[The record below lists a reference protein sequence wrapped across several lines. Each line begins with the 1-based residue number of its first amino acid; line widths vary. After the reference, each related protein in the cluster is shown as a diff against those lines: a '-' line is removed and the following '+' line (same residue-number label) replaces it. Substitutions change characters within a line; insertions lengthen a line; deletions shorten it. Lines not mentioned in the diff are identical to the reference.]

1 MDMTTPQ
8 EYTEYRPNPLLA
20 SLIACY
26 WSYRAPS
33 RDRLTAQKPV
43 IPDGCVDIIFDLN
56 PASSLRCFVIGA
68 MTKPIQNQKTNLLG
82 VRFHTGMAT
91 SLFKMP
97 MHHLTDLTVDAS
109 EFLGDSAHALS
120 DQLAEMAVQQD
131 RTALL
136 DGVFL
141 KHMTGVSALERP
153 LTQALRLIRHAD
165 GQCSVQQISD
175 AVGWSRQHFTRRCL
189 HGTGLSPKFLMR
201 VMRLHK
207 TITLHEKG
215 NVHGW
220 SHLSQ
225 EVGYFDQSHMI
236 REFKRI
242 TGLTPA
248 EYLSPA

>member
-1 MDMTTPQ
+1 MQHPPQ
-8 EYTEYRPNPLLA
+8 EYTEYTPHPLLT

-26 WSYRAPS
+26 WSYRASSES
-33 RDRLTAQKPV
+33 RLSAQKPV

-56 PASSLRCFVIGA
+56 PASTLRCFVVGA
-68 MTKPIQNQKTNLLG
+68 MTKPIQNQKSNLLG

-97 MHHLTDLTVDAS
+97 MHHLTDLTVDACD
-109 EFLGDSAHALS
+109 FLGDPTHALS
-120 DQLAEMAVQQD
+120 DQLAEKALNQD

-136 DGVFL
+136 DEVFL
-141 KHMTGVSALERP
+141 NRMTGVSTLERP
-153 LTQALRLIRHAD
+153 LAEALRLIRMAD
-165 GQCSVQQISD
+165 GQCSVQQVSD

-189 HGTGLSPKFLMR
+189 HATGLSPKFLMQ
-201 VMRLHK
+201 VVRLHK
-207 TITLHEKG
+207 TIALHEKG
-215 NVHGW
+215 DVHGW

-236 REFKRI
+236 REFKSI

-248 EYLSPA
+248 DYLFPV